1 MINDVS
7 LHLRKQLSHNQEI
20 VHNVEKQGYKKIYDC
35 IPFYQSNLLF
45 DLRIKLGIESYKD
58 CLLSTRLSKAPAFT
72 KPSN

>member
-35 IPFYQSNLLF
+35 ILHL
-45 DLRIKLGIESYKD
+45 
-58 CLLSTRLSKAPAFT
+58 
-72 KPSN
+72 